1 MRQFRLQCA
10 SGVLVRHSRQR
21 ANGGFRSVAIAA
33 FLMLGCLLPVAH
45 AGDPVVIRIASQP
58 VTTIAAGFSGVNA
71 PQPRNGVE
79 YFDPKFIAAV
89 TPLNTGWV
97 RYPGGTVSLAFD
109 WTTGH
114 MNIGW
119 MNSLIDGNPP
129 LVTGQSA
136 KILTI
141 SQQLTQAKGGVLF
154 SDFVTFARTLNASA
168 ILCFNS
174 FTDNNAGSAT
184 LMALTARRWGL
195 NVVEWELGN
204 EAYFYPLIPGFQTA
218 AIYAGSSN
226 DYFNDISTGAPYAA
240 VGLFPAGLYP
250 GVSGDFTNWDLG
262 LQSYSPQYW
271 TAASNHIY
279 PIVGTQTAK
288 DTIWAL
294 NGILAHGSSDYINS
308 YLVPLMG
315 ANTPIFITELNCC
328 SSYSNKFLSYLYN
341 GIFLAEYTARLSAV
355 PNVKA
360 VGVNSLYTEN
370 SDYHGLI
377 QSVDDFESYLLSQVA
392 ADPGYSTNTAINPN
406 TQFQFY
412 TSAPGLAMQVANLAI
427 NSGKRIWPTIV
438 VGGPTVDITG
448 FDGNPIP
455 AVYAQAYLAD
465 NGRHHLLIT
474 NKCAEAQLV
483 AIELDGAKVQG
494 TLIVTYVTNSSPL
507 AANTAQSPTN
517 VRIQTMTSSNPIRLA
532 KYSVTTVTW

>member
-1 MRQFRLQCA
+1 MA
-10 SGVLVRHSRQR
+10 VRITSIR
-21 ANGGFRSVAIAA
+21 RSEE
-33 FLMLGCLLPVAH
+33 H
-45 AGDPVVIRIASQP
+45 TS
-58 VTTIAAGFSGVNA
+58 
-71 PQPRNGVE
+71 E
-79 YFDPKFIAAV
+79 
-89 TPLNTGWV
+89 
-97 RYPGGTVSLAFD
+97 
-109 WTTGH
+109 
-114 MNIGW
+114 
-119 MNSLIDGNPP
+119 
-129 LVTGQSA
+129 
-136 KILTI
+136 
-141 SQQLTQAKGGVLF
+141 
-154 SDFVTFARTLNASA
+154 
-168 ILCFNS
+168 
-174 FTDNNAGSAT
+174 
-184 LMALTARRWGL
+184 
-195 NVVEWELGN
+195 
-204 EAYFYPLIPGFQTA
+204 
-218 AIYAGSSN
+218 
-226 DYFNDISTGAPYAA
+226 
-240 VGLFPAGLYP
+240 
-250 GVSGDFTNWDLG
+250 
-262 LQSYSPQYW
+262 LQSYTTLFRSILDCGVESYLSDRWHSNRERHDLGFERHPGAWQFGLHQFVDRKSTRLNSSPTRRSSDLYW

-377 QSVDDFESYLLSQVA
+377 QSVDDFESYLLNQVA

-455 AVYAQAYLAD
+455 SVYAQAYLAD

-507 AANTAQSPTN
+507 AANTAQSPST